1 MSQESQGMG
10 PERPLFVFG
19 GVEGFLYIYD
29 FLKNL
34 IRLKQNSRNYKT

>member
-19 GVEGFLYIYD
+19 GVEGFVYIYD
-29 FLKNL
+29 FLKNF
-34 IRLKQNSRNYKT
+34 IRLKQNSRSYKT

>member
-19 GVEGFLYIYD
+19 GVEGFVYIYD

-34 IRLKQNSRNYKT
+34 FRLKQNSRNYKT